1 MFSDI
6 LLSVLMVGNVY
17 AASSDIDMDNVS
29 DEKDLC
35 KNVPGTNRGCPN
47 FSLRKKSSKD
57 TNQILVSQGVQS
69 GNIKF
74 EEETQIRL
82 GDKIFA
88 VMLDK
93 ASGKVFSK
101 SPSKEVEY

>member
-1 MFSDI
+1 MFSEL
-6 LLSVLMVGNVY
+6 LLSSLIVGNVY

-47 FSLRKKSSKD
+47 FSLRKKSSKN
-57 TNQILVSQGVQS
+57 TNQILVSRGIQS
-69 GNIKF
+69 DKIKF

-82 GDKIFA
+82 GDKVFA

-93 ASGKVFSK
+93 ASGKVFTK
-101 SPSKEVEY
+101 SQ